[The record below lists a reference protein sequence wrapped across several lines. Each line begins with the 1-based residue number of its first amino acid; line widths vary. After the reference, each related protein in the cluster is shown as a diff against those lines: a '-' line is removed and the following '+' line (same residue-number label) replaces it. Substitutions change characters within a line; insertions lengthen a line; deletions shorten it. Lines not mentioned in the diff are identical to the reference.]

1 MATQTDNDERVKKLF
16 VGGLKRDTSDEV
28 LKEYFEAYGEL
39 SDCVVIRDSNTKT
52 SRGFG
57 YVTFS
62 NKDSVIDV
70 LKDKKEKGV
79 HIIDGKEVEVKR
91 AIPRDDQSSTGHLK
105 TKKIFIGGLADE
117 ATADDIKQCLA
128 DKIRGTTPTSVDL
141 IMKKNEDGTPSTKHR
156 GFCFVEFEDEDIV
169 DELCCI
175 KKVNIAGK
183 EVEIKK
189 AEPKD
194 KDKGAQGGRGGRGGG
209 RGGYSGRGRG
219 GGGGGGGDYGYGGYQ
234 QGYQSYGG
242 YNDPSSYGYGYD
254 AYGNGSYGSY
264 GGMGM
269 GAYQQAPSGYGP
281 QGGYGQG
288 GGGGRGRRYQP
299 Y

>member
-1 MATQTDNDERVKKLF
+1 MATPADNDERLKKLF
-16 VGGLKRDTSDEV
+16 VGGLKRDTPDET
-28 LKEYFEAYGEL
+28 LKEYFESYGEL
-39 SDCVVIRDSNTKT
+39 SDCVVIRDNTTKV

-70 LKDKKEKGV
+70 LKDKQEKGP
-79 HIIDGKEVEVKR
+79 HTIDGKEVEVKR
-91 AIPRDDQSSTGHLK
+91 AIPRGDDSATAHLK

-128 DKIRGTTPTSVDL
+128 GEIRGILPASVDL
-141 IMKKNEDGTPSTKHR
+141 IMKKNEDGTPPTKHR

-175 KKVNIAGK
+175 KKVKIAGK

-209 RGGYSGRGRG
+209 GRGGFSGRGRG
-219 GGGGGGGDYGYGGYQ
+219 GGGGGGGDWGYNSYQ
-234 QGYQSYGG
+234 SGAYQSYQG
-242 YNDPSSYGYGYD
+242 YSDPSYGYGSYPD
-254 AYGNGSYGSY
+254 PYGNASYGNY
-264 GGMGM
+264 GGMGV
-269 GAYQQAPSGYGP
+269 YQQAPSGYGP

-288 GGGGRGRRYQP
+288 GGRGGRYKP